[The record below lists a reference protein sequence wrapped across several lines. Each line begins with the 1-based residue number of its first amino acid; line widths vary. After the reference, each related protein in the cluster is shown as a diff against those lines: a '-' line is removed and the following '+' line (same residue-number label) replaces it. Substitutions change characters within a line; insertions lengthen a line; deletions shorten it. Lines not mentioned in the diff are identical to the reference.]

1 MDASVARIQ
10 RDRSSRRRSAP
21 RQTPFPP
28 RQLGADHPNHR
39 FSAVS
44 AALVSMRVPGRQGS
58 TALTSARPMPRPNG
72 DRKGSITMRMRK
84 PWWRL
89 LSGGLAAAFSS
100 ALLAGAGAA
109 TAPASA
115 TPKPTA
121 HVTPTGT
128 WGTAKELP
136 GLAALNKGGDATV
149 YSVSCPSPGN
159 CGAAGTYVD
168 GASKLQAFVANQTN
182 GSWGK
187 AIEVPGIEALN
198 VAGDADFI
206 TLSCAS
212 PGNCSAGGEYAVR
225 EGHFVQ
231 AFVVTETN
239 GTWGKAIEV
248 PGIQALSVADDAEV
262 TALSCAS
269 PGNCSAA
276 GHYGSGHGRAV
287 FVAIQTPGTQRS
299 KVGFAE
305 VVSVSCP
312 APGDCTAGGG
322 FTVGRFES
330 GEPFVV
336 RERNGTWGK
345 AIVVPGIRALNV
357 GGSGSVGGLS
367 CAAVG
372 ECSAGGSYQDGR
384 GFFQA
389 FVVNE
394 RNGTWGKAIEVPG
407 TAALN
412 HQDAAVDSL
421 SCASPGNCSASGI
434 YTKRNLLDEPYV
446 VTETNGTWGK
456 AIEVPG
462 IAALNTDEHAHVNSA
477 SCGAA
482 GNCSVG
488 GDYLNARLTQQA
500 FVVNQAHGTWGKA
513 IEVPGT
519 AALNKDG
526 QASVASPSCAAPG
539 RCSAVGYYTDGRG
552 RVQVFVATET

>member
-1 MDASVARIQ
+1 
-10 RDRSSRRRSAP
+10 
-21 RQTPFPP
+21 
-28 RQLGADHPNHR
+28 
-39 FSAVS
+39 
-44 AALVSMRVPGRQGS
+44 
-58 TALTSARPMPRPNG
+58 
-72 DRKGSITMRMRK
+72 MRMRSQ
-84 PWWRL
+84 WWRL
-89 LSGGLAAAFSS
+89 LSGGAAAALCS
-100 ALLAGAGAA
+100 ALLAGAS
-109 TAPASA
+109 TASA
-115 TPKPTA
+115 AIPA
-121 HVTPTGT
+121 AGARVTGGT

-136 GLAALNKGGDATV
+136 GLAALNKGGNATV
-149 YSVSCPSPGN
+149 YSVSCPLPGN
-159 CGAAGTYVD
+159 CGAAGTYTD
-168 GASKLQAFVANQTN
+168 GADQLQAFVANQTN
-182 GSWGK
+182 GTWGK
-187 AIEVPGIEALN
+187 AIEVPGIQALN

-212 PGNCSAGGEYAVR
+212 PGNCSAGGEYGVR
-225 EGHFVQ
+225 EGHFEQ
-231 AFVVTETN
+231 AFVVTERN
-239 GTWGKAIEV
+239 GTWGKAIQV
-248 PGIQALSVADDAEV
+248 PGVQALSAADDAEV

-287 FVAIQTPGTQRS
+287 FVANQTNGTWGRAIQIPGTQRS

-305 VVSVSCP
+305 VASVSCP

-357 GGSGSVGGLS
+357 GGSGSVDGLS

-384 GFFQA
+384 GFIQA

-412 HQDAAVDSL
+412 HQNAAVNAL

-462 IAALNTDEHAHVNSA
+462 IAALNKDEHAHVNSA

-488 GDYLNARLTQQA
+488 GDYQDAHLAAQA
-500 FVVNQAHGTWGKA
+500 FVVNQTHGTWAKA

-526 QASVASPSCAAPG
+526 LASVASLSCAAPG
-539 RCSAVGYYTDGRG
+539 RCSAVGFYTDGRG

>member
-1 MDASVARIQ
+1 V
-10 RDRSSRRRSAP
+10 
-21 RQTPFPP
+21 
-28 RQLGADHPNHR
+28 
-39 FSAVS
+39 
-44 AALVSMRVPGRQGS
+44 AALC
-58 TALTSARPMPRPNG
+58 
-72 DRKGSITMRMRK
+72 
-84 PWWRL
+84 
-89 LSGGLAAAFSS
+89 S
-100 ALLAGAGAA
+100 ALLAGASAASAA
-109 TAPASA
+109 TPAA
-115 TPKPTA
+115 GA
-121 HVTPTGT
+121 RVTGGT

-136 GLAALNKGGDATV
+136 GLAALNKGGFATV

-159 CGAAGTYVD
+159 CGAAGTYTD
-168 GASKLQAFVANQTN
+168 RASHLQAFVASQTN
-182 GSWGK
+182 GTWGK

-198 VAGDADFI
+198 VDGDADFI

-212 PGNCSAGGEYAVR
+212 PGNCSAGGEYQTGR
-225 EGHFVQ
+225 EGFFQ
-231 AFVVTETN
+231 PFVVTETN

-248 PGIQALSVADDAEV
+248 PGIAARTGPHDAEV
-262 TALSCAS
+262 ITVSCAS
-269 PGNCSAA
+269 PGNCSAG
-276 GHYGSGHGRAV
+276 GHFDNNHFRQA
-287 FVAIQTPGTQRS
+287 FVVNQTNGTWGKAIRVPGTLRTRIGLAD
-299 KVGFAE
+299 VA
-305 VVSVSCP
+305 SVSCR
-312 APGDCTAGGG
+312 APGNCTAGGG
-322 FTVGRFES
+322 FIDHDHIGQ
-330 GEPFVV
+330 PFVV

-345 AIVVPGIRALNV
+345 AIRVPGIKLLTAA
-357 GGSGSVGGLS
+357 GDAGIGSLS
-367 CAAVG
+367 CAAVSD
-372 ECSAGGSYQDGR
+372 CSAGGSYEDSH

-394 RNGTWGKAIEVPG
+394 RNGTWGKAIEIPG

-412 HQDAAVDSL
+412 HQNASVASM

-434 YTKRNLLDEPYV
+434 YTKRSLLDEPYV

-462 IAALNTDEHAHVNSA
+462 IAALNRDGHAHVGSV

-488 GDYLNARLTQQA
+488 GDYLDGHLRQQA

-526 QASVASPSCAAPG
+526 QASVASLSCAAPG